1 MELMSQVQDFG
12 LGSVRAGVSWVC
24 AKQMFCKYLRN
35 EEKSEDEV
43 DGGLIKVI
51 ILKGNRG
58 CKITY
63 VNNEGV
69 KWYEKFQRGALGM
82 GHFFA
87 HFIFDCRRSFRDSM
101 RT

>member
-1 MELMSQVQDFG
+1 MG
-12 LGSVRAGVSWVC
+12 LCRACVGS
-24 AKQMFCKYLRN
+24 YLGN
-35 EEKSEDEV
+35 EERSEDEV

-69 KWYEKFQRGALGM
+69 KWYEKFQRGALGR
-82 GHFFA
+82 GHFLA
-87 HFIFDCRRSFRDSM
+87 YFIFDCRQSFRDSM
-101 RT
+101 ADIP

>member
-1 MELMSQVQDFG
+1 MG
-12 LGSVRAGVSWVC
+12 LCKARVRS
-24 AKQMFCKYLRN
+24 YLGN
-35 EEKSEDEV
+35 EERSEDEV

-69 KWYEKFQRGALGM
+69 KWYEKFQRDVLGM
-82 GHFFA
+82 RHFFA
-87 HFIFDCRRSFRDSM
+87 NFTFDCQQSFRDSI
-101 RT
+101 TDIL